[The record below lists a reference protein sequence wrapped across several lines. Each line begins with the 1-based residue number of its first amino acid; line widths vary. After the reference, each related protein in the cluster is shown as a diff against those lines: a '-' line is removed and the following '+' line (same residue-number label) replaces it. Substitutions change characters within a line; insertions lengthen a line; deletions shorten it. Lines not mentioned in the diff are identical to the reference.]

1 MTPQISLTE
10 ELAANALPPAVVQ
23 VVDGWRLRYNFGVTR
38 RANSVLASEHGGRY
52 KVEEKLEHVRAF
64 YKHWGAKVR
73 FQLNPSSQPSGL
85 DEMLAEKGYSRDGA
99 VHVQTASVNDV
110 LTNMVETEHRVR
122 LEPTL
127 NAPWFGLYAETEGAD
142 AHKADT
148 YKIKIEV
155 RRATFS
161 RIPLPAAYVLLELD
175 AQPAAVGL
183 GVLERGHVGVF
194 NMATHPEFRRRGAA
208 TAVLRAL
215 AQWGRAQGAW
225 AMYLQVADENAGA
238 RLVYERLGF
247 RTLYQYAYLEAP

>member
-52 KVEEKLEHVRAF
+52 SVEEKLEHTRAF
-64 YKHWGAKVR
+64 YARWNSKVR

-85 DEMLAEKGYSRDGA
+85 DEILVGRGYTRGGA
-99 VHVQTASVNDV
+99 VHVQTGSMHDV
-110 LTNMVETEHRVR
+110 LNRTSESEHRVR

-127 NAPWFGLYAETEGAD
+127 KAPWYALYAEIEGAD
-142 AHKADT
+142 AHKA
-148 YKIKIEV
+148 EV
-155 RRATFS
+155 RRAMFS

-215 AQWGRAQGAW
+215 AGWGRVQGART
-225 AMYLQVADENAGA
+225 MYLQVADENAGA
-238 RLVYERLGF
+238 RPVYERLGF
-247 RTLYQYAYLEAP
+247 RTLYQYAYLEEP